1 MTTTT
6 DPDFKPPT
14 TTTPEETT
22 TTKAP
27 EGLVQGQS
35 VRAQAEGDT
44 STTAAPAHE
53 KVVVLAA
60 LAGGAP
66 HVKVLRA
73 NDGTVVL
80 RSFYA
85 YPEGFRGGVNV
96 ALGDVDGDGYQD
108 IITGA
113 GPSSNGAPH
122 VKVFSGLDNSVIKS
136 FYAFGEDFRGGVFVG
151 SCDVNGDGKS
161 DIIAGA
167 GPSANGAPHVKLFD
181 GASSTNAL
189 LASFYAYPESFRG
202 GVRVAS
208 ADLTGDGKA
217 EIITGAGPSTNGAPH
232 VRSFSIANGVAT
244 PGLSFYAYG
253 ENFRG
258 GVFVGAGCDGDHKAL
273 IITGAGAPGSQHV
286 RLIEPNGALVSEFIA
301 PNSGSQGAT
310 VGIGQFDDDAADE
323 FIVGSASQN
332 SFIRPF
338 NQPAAPMNGGGQA
351 FPGFTGGVS
360 VAGGVI

>member
-1 MTTTT
+1 MQSQ
-6 DPDFKPPT
+6 
-14 TTTPEETT
+14 
-22 TTKAP
+22 
-27 EGLVQGQS
+27 GGVQ
-35 VRAQAEGDT
+35 AQAEGDT
-44 STTAAPAHE
+44 TTTTEPAHE

-66 HVKVLRA
+66 HVKVLKA
-73 NDGTVVL
+73 TDGTAVL

-122 VKVFSGLDNSVIKS
+122 VKVFSGRNNSVLRS
-136 FYAFGEDFRGGVFVG
+136 FYAFGEGFRGGVYVA

-167 GPSANGAPHVKLFD
+167 GPSTDGAPHVKVFD
-181 GASSTNAL
+181 GADATAGTL
-189 LASFYAYPESFRG
+189 LASFYAYPEAFHG

-232 VRSFSIANGVAT
+232 VRSFSVANGVAT

-253 ENFRG
+253 ETFRG
-258 GVFVGAGCDGDHKAL
+258 GVFVGAGCDGDHKAR
-273 IITGAGAPGSQHV
+273 IITGAGVSGSQHI
-286 RLIEPNGALVSEFIA
+286 RLIEPNGALLSEFIA

-310 VGIGQFDDDAADE
+310 VGIGQFDDDTPDE

-338 NQPAAPMNGGGQA
+338 NQPSAPITGGGQA